1 MRNNN
6 KHASKHHCRRKNADL
21 NAKCDI
27 WNKKSQYLLIHL
39 KRTKPYLFK
48 PVKCV
53 NFALL
58 KIRYLILM
66 KRFAGLLLFYTIF
79 TVQAQMNAINIAGA
93 VGDSISK
100 KPIEFAAVTVTLQ
113 GDSTIISGGIT
124 DMDGKFRFTVNNS
137 GNYTLHVNFIGYV
150 EKHINFNLPAGAPFY
165 NAGMVQM
172 VQDVN
177 MLESVNI
184 QAEQSYLQGS
194 IDKKVYNID
203 KDIVASAGSASD
215 ALQTIPSVVIDIDG
229 NISLRG
235 NEGVRIFIDG
245 KPSGIVG
252 TNMNAI
258 LEQIPASSIE
268 SIEVITNPSARYEAE
283 GNSGIINIVLK
294 RNKKIG
300 LNGNITAG
308 VSTTPKYEGG
318 ASLNFRNQ
326 KINVYSNYSYTN
338 DDRDGSGSVFR
349 KTFEEDTTF
358 FLNSLSN
365 NNSKSQMHMAR
376 AGMDYYINKQNT
388 IGISGSFHTNTSE
401 RLDIVNYSFL
411 DLDSIETANSIRT
424 TNSNNEGLSYN
435 AGLTYRKTFLNP
447 KQVLSADAF
456 YSYGDGNDLSDYNEE
471 FFGVTDTTLNNLL
484 LQSVSR
490 PSINKD
496 MSIQSDYVHPFKN
509 GNQFETGLKY
519 TKEIKDNTLYS
530 ESFDNETNMWMVDDS
545 INNQFVYTEDVIA
558 AYLIWNSS
566 IKKFGYQLG
575 VRAEQTLT
583 ESDLLTTDETY
594 NNNYFGLF
602 PSVHLNYKF
611 TETAELSASYS
622 RRVDRPNAW
631 FLNPFPDY
639 SDPYSFRIG
648 NPYLEPEFENAYDIS
663 FVKEFKNHSISASV
677 YYNKTLNEISPYT
690 TVNEE
695 GISYMTFQNYDNE
708 EKYGVELVG
717 KNEFYK
723 WWNVTSSVNF
733 NQTLVDANNLE
744 AGLTNSQFTYNI
756 RVMSFFQ
763 VLKQTSFQLTFSYN
777 TPWTFA
783 QGESEPVYFVDAGL
797 KSDFFQ
803 NKLSVNVSM
812 SDIFNTRIWEG
823 YSEGIN
829 FYSEYSRKR
838 QSQIGTLKLT
848 YKFGQQDN
856 NRRRGN
862 RGMEE
867 NYDGGMDMF

>member
-1 MRNNN
+1 
-6 KHASKHHCRRKNADL
+6 
-21 NAKCDI
+21 
-27 WNKKSQYLLIHL
+27 
-39 KRTKPYLFK
+39 
-48 PVKCV
+48 
-53 NFALL
+53 
-58 KIRYLILM
+58 M
-66 KRFAGLLLFYTIF
+66 KRFVGLLLFYTIY
-79 TVQAQMNAINIAGA
+79 TAQAQLNTITIAGS
-93 VGDSISK
+93 VVDSTSQ
-100 KPIEFAAVTVTLQ
+100 KPIEFAAVTVTLEN
-113 GDSTIISGGIT
+113 DSTIITGAIT
-124 DMDGKFRFTVNNS
+124 DLDGKFTFTVNNS
-137 GNYTLHVNFIGYV
+137 GTYTLHYSFIGYF
-150 EKHINFNLPAGAPFY
+150 ERSKTFTLQPGAPFY
-165 NAGMVQM
+165 NAGVLLMG
-172 VQDVN
+172 QDVN
-177 MLESVNI
+177 MLEGVNI
-184 QAEQSYLQGS
+184 TGEKSYLSGS
-194 IDKKVYNID
+194 IDKKVYSIE

-252 TNMNAI
+252 SNMNAI

-294 RNKKIG
+294 KNKKVG
-300 LNGNITAG
+300 LNGNVTAG
-308 VSTTPKYEGG
+308 ISTTPKYEGG
-318 ASLNFRNQ
+318 ASLNFRNN
-326 KINVYSNYSYTN
+326 KINFYSNYSYVN
-338 DDRDGSGSVFR
+338 DNRDGSGSVYR

-358 FLNSLSN
+358 YLNSVSN
-365 NNSKSQMHMAR
+365 SNSLSQMHMAR
-376 AGMDYYINKQNT
+376 TGLDYYINSKNT
-388 IGISGSFHTNTSE
+388 IGISGTFHTNTGERNENVDYTFLNFDSVSTSTSE
-401 RLDIVNYSFL
+401 RI
-411 DLDSIETANSIRT
+411 
-424 TNSNNEGLSYN
+424 TNSMNDGLSYN
-435 AGLTYRKTFLNP
+435 VGMNYRKTFADP
-447 KQVLSADAF
+447 KRVLTADAF
-456 YSYGDGNDLSDYNEE
+456 YSYGDGNDESAYDEHFYDLDQIII
-471 FFGVTDTTLNNLL
+471 GPPL
-484 LQSVSR
+484 LQNVAR

-496 MSIQSDYVHPFKN
+496 MSAQTDYVHPFKN
-509 GNQFETGLKY
+509 GNQFEGGIKY
-519 TKEIKDNTLYS
+519 TKEIKDNTLFSTSYN
-530 ESFDNETNMWMVDDS
+530 DETGIWSVDDS
-545 INNQFVYTEDVIA
+545 INNQFIYNEDVAA

-575 VRAEQTLT
+575 LRAEQTFTNSELV
-583 ESDLLTTDETY
+583 TTSETF
-594 NNNYFGLF
+594 NNDYFGLF
-602 PSVHLNYKF
+602 PSVHLNYKI

-639 SDPYSFRIG
+639 SDPYSFRVG
-648 NPYLEPEFENAYDIS
+648 NPALEPEYENAYEIA
-663 FVKEFKNHSISASV
+663 FVKEFKKHSISASV

-690 TVNEE
+690 VVTPE

-708 EKYGVELVG
+708 QKYGVELVG

-744 AGLTNSQFTYNI
+744 AGLSNSQFTYNI

-763 VLKQTSFQLTFSYN
+763 VLKQTAFQVTFSYN

-783 QGESEPVYFVDAGL
+783 QGESKPVYFMDAGL
-797 KSDFFQ
+797 KSDFLQ
-803 NKLSVNVSM
+803 NKLSVNLSM
-812 SDIFNTRIWEG
+812 SDVFNTRIWEG

-829 FYSEYSRKR
+829 FYSEYNRKR

-856 NRRRGN
+856 NRRKSN